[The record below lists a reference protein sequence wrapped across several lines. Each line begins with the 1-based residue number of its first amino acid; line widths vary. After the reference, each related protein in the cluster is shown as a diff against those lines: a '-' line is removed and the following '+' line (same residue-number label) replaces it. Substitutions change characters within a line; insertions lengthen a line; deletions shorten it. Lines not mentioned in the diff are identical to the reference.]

1 MKDQNT
7 KFIVSVLIPAYNEE
21 KTIKLVLEAVSLQS
35 IAGVKF
41 EVIVVD
47 DASIDS
53 TSKILDDCHNLFTH
67 RITFEKNKGKGAAI
81 IAALDAA
88 SGDYVLVQD
97 ADLEYNP
104 SEYDTLIKPVIEFG
118 AEIVIGSRFLAPSW
132 TRVNYF
138 WHKVGNIIITLLF
151 NVLNN
156 TTFTDIYS
164 GHIVFKRSLLANV
177 LLTRERWDQ
186 QAEILSK
193 ICPRTKI
200 IYEVA
205 INYTGRTYDEG
216 KKIRAL
222 DVIPVIF
229 TIIRERTL
237 RLFASSAKL

>member
-1 MKDQNT
+1 MKENKMIT
-7 KFIVSVLIPAYNEE
+7 VSVLIPAYNEA
-21 KTIKLVLEAVSLQS
+21 KTIKLVLEAVSQQS
-35 IAGVKF
+35 IPGVMF

-47 DASIDS
+47 DASVDS
-53 TSKILDDCHNLFTH
+53 TSKILDVCQNLYSH

-88 SGDYVLVQD
+88 SGDYVLIQD

-104 SEYDTLIKPVIEFG
+104 EEYDTLIKPVIKYG

-138 WHKVGNIIITLLF
+138 WHKVGNIVITLLF

-164 GHIVFKRSLLANV
+164 GHIIFKRSLLSNV
-177 LLTRERWDQ
+177 VLRRERWDQ

-193 ICPRTKI
+193 ICPLTTI

-205 INYTGRTYDEG
+205 INYTGRTYAEG

-222 DVIPVIF
+222 DVIPVII
-229 TIIRERTL
+229 TLIRERTL
-237 RLFASSAKL
+237 RMFELSAKL